1 MSEPL
6 FDVTVKVTP
15 ETCHALAKARAGQ
28 HNRIIWLC
36 NAVIALCLCCL
47 WAVRSH
53 HVVWVSILLVLLL
66 LHALLRVRLAA
77 VWMYLARNQTVDQIR
92 MTFSD
97 KGIRVQS
104 RVEKSKLRYD
114 AVTGLREDR
123 RFLMIT
129 LQHHTPLVVA
139 KAELP
144 DGRAEALAEYLKE
157 KTGMEIRPF
166 RK

>member
-15 ETCHALAKARAGQ
+15 ETCCALAKARAGQ
-28 HNRIIWLC
+28 HNRVIWLC

-47 WAVRSH
+47 WAVHSP
-53 HVVWVSILLVLLL
+53 HVVWVSILLALLL
-66 LHALLRVRLAA
+66 LHTLFRVRLTA
-77 VWMYLARNQTVDQIR
+77 MLLYLARNHMVDQIR
-92 MTFSD
+92 MTFTEQ
-97 KGIRVQS
+97 GIRV
-104 RVEKSKLRYD
+104 RTKVEKSLLRYD
-114 AVTGLREDR
+114 VVTGLREDR
-123 RFLMIT
+123 RYLMIM

-139 KAELP
+139 KSELP